1 MMQIQ
6 ARNVEDAAQET
17 DEGQILSQSLQ
28 KDRPATTVI
37 SHF

>member
-17 DEGQILSQSLQ
+17 DEVQILSQSLQ
-28 KDRPATTVI
+28 KD
-37 SHF
+37 